1 MYGEPASDGK
11 SVVWDRLTS
20 LGVGRSEPWS
30 IIGDFNEILNN
41 DEKLG
46 GPRRSESSFKP
57 FAEMLSSCQMEELS
71 SKGNRFIWAG
81 KRWKKYIPCCLDR
94 CFGNRAWRASFP
106 NSNQTFVEKRG
117 SEHRPVWVNL
127 RANPAVQRGQF
138 RFDRR
143 LLHHPDALKE
153 IVSSWKNNKGGV
165 SVSLKIRR
173 CRKVMSIWKRK
184 KRVNA
189 QDKIKSLQ
197 ERLEWFQSKPY
208 SCWFVIQN
216 IKKEL
221 MQAYKEE
228 EMFWRQKSRD
238 KWLKLGD
245 RNSKFFHLSVKV
257 NRLRLHL
264 VKLKDKE
271 GRDQ

>member
-11 SVVWDRLTS
+11 SVVWDRLTR

-30 IIGDFNEILNN
+30 MIGDFNEILNN

-46 GPRRSESSFKP
+46 GPRRPESSFKF
-57 FAEMLSSCQMEELS
+57 FAEMLSSCEMEEFC
-71 SKGNRFIWAG
+71 SKGNRFTWAG
-81 KRWKKYIPCCLDR
+81 QRWKKYIQCCLDR
-94 CFGNRAWRASFP
+94 CFGNRVWHSRFP
-106 NSNQTFVEKRG
+106 NSNQTFLEKKG
-117 SEHRPVWVNL
+117 SNHRPFWVNL
-127 RANPAVQRGQF
+127 RANPDVQRCQF

-143 LLHHPDALKE
+143 LLHHPDAIQGVE
-153 IVSSWKNNKGGV
+153 DAWRNNRRVS
-165 SVSLKIRR
+165 SVSLKIRK
-173 CRKVMSIWKRK
+173 CRKVMSEWNRK
-184 KRVNA
+184 KRFNA
-189 QDKIKSLQ
+189 KDKIKSLQ

-228 EMFWRQKSRD
+228 EMYWRQTSRE

-245 RNSKFFHLSVKV
+245 RNSNSSICRSKPI
-257 NRLRLHL
+257 
-264 VKLKDKE
+264 D
-271 GRDQ
+271 RDLTS